1 MNIGYH
7 EQTFWSMVNRGR
19 WREVNT
25 LFLQLEFNDDEILA
39 KVKEIENLSD
49 ELKRKVSEFQML
61 LKAKSLSAV
70 NTDSRKDILVN
81 ERKEG

>member
-1 MNIGYH
+1 
-7 EQTFWSMVNRGR
+7 MVNRGR

-70 NTDSRKDILVN
+70 STDSGKD
-81 ERKEG
+81 

>member
-1 MNIGYH
+1 M
-7 EQTFWSMVNRGR
+7 
-19 WREVNT
+19 NT

>member
-1 MNIGYH
+1 M
-7 EQTFWSMVNRGR
+7 
-19 WREVNT
+19 NT

-61 LKAKSLSAV
+61 LKAKALSAV
-70 NTDSRKDILVN
+70 RTDSGKD
-81 ERKEG
+81 